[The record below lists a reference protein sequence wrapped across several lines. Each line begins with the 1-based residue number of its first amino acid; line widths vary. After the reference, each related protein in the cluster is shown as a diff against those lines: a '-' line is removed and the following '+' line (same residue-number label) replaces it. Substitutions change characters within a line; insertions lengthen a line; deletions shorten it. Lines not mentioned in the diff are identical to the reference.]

1 MLDRLA
7 FAETEA
13 AAGTERSAEANHARP
28 AGGRSRPSKPAAA
41 VMLAGCAM
49 LTGADALL
57 DTALIGPLLR
67 KLALGIWHLPFGSG
81 VALTAATGALAGHRM
96 LRAFRNTLPEP
107 TEDDMLQALDI
118 VARSGNAAAG
128 LVRLGDKKLM
138 FSDCGQAFIMYAC
151 RGRSMVALFDP
162 VGEPALWGP
171 LVLKFI
177 ETAERQRLRPVF
189 YQISPEFLPVA
200 RETGMKPY
208 KLGEDA
214 VVDLQSFS
222 LAGGE
227 WVKLRR
233 SINRAER
240 DGLAFE
246 MIAADRV
253 PAVMDELAH
262 VSDLWLAALNAREKG
277 FSLGTFKDSYVCATP
292 VAVIRVEGRI
302 AAFANI
308 LTTEGGD
315 AFIDLMRSVPGVH
328 RGAMDLLFVRIM
340 EHLKAA
346 GYRSLNLGMAPL
358 SGLCDR
364 SHTPLWNRIGHAVFE
379 KGERFY
385 NFRGVHAFK
394 SKFDPHW
401 QPRYLA
407 VRGRTLPVAATLD
420 VTLLIG
426 GGVRGVLK
434 R

>member
-1 MLDRLA
+1 MLI
-7 FAETEA
+7 
-13 AAGTERSAEANHARP
+13 
-28 AGGRSRPSKPAAA
+28 
-41 VMLAGCAM
+41 GCAA
-49 LTGADALL
+49 LTGAGALF
-57 DTALIGPLLR
+57 DTALVGPLMR
-67 KLALGIWHLPFGSG
+67 RLAMGVWQQPLGGGIAA
-81 VALTAATGALAGHRM
+81 VAAMGALAGRRM
-96 LRAFRNTLPEP
+96 LRTYRRALPEP
-107 TEDDMLQALDI
+107 SEDDIMQALGI

-128 LVRLGDKKLM
+128 LVRLGDKKLL

-151 RGRSMVALFDP
+151 RGGSMVALFDP
-162 VGEPALWGP
+162 VGEQALWGP

-177 ETAERQRLRPVF
+177 ATAERQRLRPVF

-200 RETGMKPY
+200 LETGMKPY

-214 VVDLQSFS
+214 VVDLKSFS
-222 LAGGE
+222 LAGGD

-233 SINRAER
+233 SINKAER

-246 MIAADRV
+246 MIATDQV
-253 PAVMDELAH
+253 PAIMDELAH
-262 VSDLWLAALNAREKG
+262 VSELWLAALNAREKG
-277 FSLGTFKDSYVCATP
+277 FSLGTFKGSYVRSTP

-302 AAFANI
+302 VAFANI
-308 LTTEGGD
+308 LSTEGGD
-315 AFIDLMRSVPGVH
+315 AFIDLMRSLPGVH

-340 EHLKAA
+340 DHLKAA

-358 SGLCDR
+358 AGLCGH
-364 SHTPLWNRIGHAVFE
+364 SQAPLWNRIGHAVFE

-407 VRGRTLPVAATLD
+407 VRGRTLPLAATLD

-426 GGVRGVLK
+426 GGVRGVL
-434 R
+434 RRN